1 MLKTKEMQVSPKE
14 MALILALRGR
24 FAHGEVVVMMRDGSP
39 QYIKRAWENDVLST
53 DVDEMKGR

>member
-1 MLKTKEMQVSPKE
+1 